1 MAATIITAK
10 LVAQPVDRSLESL
23 AYDTAYVIDSQNPDF
38 VGIETAATHDLVTIP
53 KGDAFLGAKV
63 IVTTAFTSAGSATLR
78 FAINGASLI
87 GVIPKADLTVGE
99 VFDLTLN
106 DLDATVGLTAYAD
119 SADITFDWIVGTATL
134 TAGAITLIISVAKNI
149 S

>member
-1 MAATIITAK
+1 M
-10 LVAQPVDRSLESL
+10 
-23 AYDTAYVIDSQNPDF
+23 
-38 VGIETAATHDLVTIP
+38 
-53 KGDAFLGAKV
+53 
-63 IVTTAFTSAGSATLR
+63 IVTTAFTSGGSATLR

-99 VFDLTLN
+99 VFDLKLN

>member
-1 MAATIITAK
+1 MAATIITASLK
-10 LVAQPVDRSLESL
+10 PKPIDRSLESL
-23 AYDTAYVIDSQNPDF
+23 AYDTAYVIDSQNPTF
-38 VGIETAATHDLVTIP
+38 VGIETVATHDLVTIP
-53 KGDAFLGAKV
+53 KGDAFLSGKV
-63 IVTTAFTSAGSATLR
+63 IVTKAFTSGGSATLR
-78 FAINGASLI
+78 FQINGANLI

-119 SADITFDWIVGTATL
+119 SADITLDWVVATAAF
-134 TAGAITLIISVAKNI
+134 TAGEITLVVSVLQNV